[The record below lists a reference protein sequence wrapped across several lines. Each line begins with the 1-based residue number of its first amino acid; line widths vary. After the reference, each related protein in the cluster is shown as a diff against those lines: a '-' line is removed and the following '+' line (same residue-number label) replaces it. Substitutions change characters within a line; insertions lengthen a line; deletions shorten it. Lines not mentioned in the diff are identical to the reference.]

1 MRLNSVTRYP
11 ALIALTTGALLA
23 SSGAAF
29 AQQKTDPP
37 TTTKSSTSQTTT
49 SSSTSTSQKPAT
61 STTQS
66 QTPQTTTIDQAQLDR
81 IKTALKTEPPLTKLN
96 DDDLRFYL
104 EIVARQPT
112 FKDFVGS
119 TDLKSGPVKKGAMTH
134 QEFLDM
140 VTPKLLY
147 SQAGFSASEM
157 LQAGLVNVAAQRIA
171 KAFED
176 LKKAHSEAEVQAIR
190 DRIDRELA
198 ALKGGGGQ

>member
-1 MRLNSVTRYP
+1 MRLNSVTRHP
-11 ALIALTTGALLA
+11 AFSLAALAMGAVLV
-23 SSGAAF
+23 SSGSAY

-37 TTTKSSTSQTTT
+37 PQT
-49 SSSTSTSQKPAT
+49 SSSTSTTSTSKTSTNGAAPAKPA
-61 STTQS
+61 SS
-66 QTPQTTTIDQAQLDR
+66 QNATIDNAQLDR

-96 DDDLRFYL
+96 DDEVRFYL

-112 FKDFVGS
+112 FKDFMGS
-119 TDLKSGPVKKGAMTH
+119 TDLKNGPVKGAPMTH
-134 QEFLDM
+134 QEFLNM

-157 LQAGLVNVAAQRIA
+157 LQAGLVNLAAKSVA

-176 LKKAHSEAEVQAIR
+176 LKQAHTDAQVQAIR

>member
-1 MRLNSVTRYP
+1 MRLNRVTRHLTP
-11 ALIALTTGALLA
+11 SLIALTTGALLV
-23 SSGAAF
+23 SSGPVF

-37 TTTKSSTSQTTT
+37 QTSKSSTSSQTTASGA
-49 SSSTSTSQKPAT
+49 SSASSASPQKPAT
-61 STTQS
+61 A
-66 QTPQTTTIDQAQLDR
+66 PGTTIDQTQLDR
-81 IKTALKTEPPLTKLN
+81 IKTALKTDPPLTKLN

-119 TDLKSGPVKKGAMTH
+119 TDLKSGPVKGQPMTH
-134 QEFLDM
+134 QEFLNM

-157 LQAGLVNVAAQRIA
+157 LQAGLVNVAAQRVA

-176 LKKAHSEAEVQAIR
+176 LKKAHSDAEVQAIR
-190 DRIDRELA
+190 DRIDRELT